1 MAIQSRRG
9 KYSDFDPN
17 RLLPGEWAVVQS
29 GHPDAE
35 DGEAVYMAFSA
46 GSVKRMA
53 THEDVKRE
61 VELSTQEIAE
71 ELATEFEA
79 DITSDI
85 QAAQTAAN
93 NANTAATRASNSA
106 AQAAQSA
113 AAFTVDKTLTVSD
126 KAADA
131 KTVGDQLSTLKE
143 DLTAEETARANAI
156 SAEATAREA
165 ADEAINEE
173 IDISNVYFG
182 NDKGYAVR
190 INGGAV
196 GSKLK
201 SLVCELPYSANGYG
215 SISIYN
221 VKGKNLLGGINPTQ
235 TINGVT
241 FTVNADGTI
250 TTSGT
255 SSAVATFFI
264 RNIYPFKSGVT
275 YALTGC
281 PKGGSLATY
290 SMSFGGTLGL
300 DTGDGGVFTPAT
312 DTQHDVRIRIA
323 SGINTDGL
331 TFKPMLRYAY
341 QTTEKYN
348 ENILA
353 IKTGATNINGL
364 TFARNSDGSVVVNGT
379 ATAFTSFYIQ
389 TDTQF
394 EAGKTY
400 KLSGCPSGGSATT
413 YRMAIGGVHAVDT
426 GAAGVYTP
434 TANESRDVRI
444 MVNSGIAMNNV
455 VFRPHLTEIKSAES
469 NYAETD
475 ADIMI
480 IGFPVLI
487 YGGYIDIV
495 TGEIT
500 ATMSSTGSAINPPT
514 KYSVTP
520 HPIEIESD
528 NTIFT
533 NINYACLS
541 CEYVKDMVV
550 ERKRVANADFLENY
564 KKYRETFV
572 TSSLTVG
579 LPTLYLV
586 GDTSAMTKD
595 IEANLDWYYKG
606 NSGKC
611 TLKWQGSSSI
621 AYSKKNYTIKFSSNV
636 DFGKGWGPQ
645 KKYNLKANYID
656 FTEARNVVSA
666 KLWGAIVKSRSVQN
680 PYLYNLPN
688 GGATDGFPMIVVL
701 NNEYLGLFDM
711 NIPKDKWMFGMT
723 GSTEHEGILGA
734 ETHSLPT
741 QFKATISESDLI
753 AENAFSVEYAPDED
767 NIGWMA
773 TSVSQA
779 ITAVMNAT
787 SSSDAETINQYIDLE
802 SVIDHY
808 IFACLIGGTD
818 IIDKNYLLATFDGT
832 KWYMSEW
839 DLDTTFGNHW
849 TGGSYNPAN
858 AIPTFADYATQSDLM
873 KYIYTYQKPALKARY
888 TALRA
893 STMSESNV
901 MRQFYNFAAVIPKG
915 LKDIDIKKYPLLPA
929 TDTGTVAQVVE
940 WYSQRCKFLDAEINA
955 LT

>member
-1 MAIQSRRG
+1 MAVTTTNLGVITAYG
-9 KYSDFDPN
+9 DAVAAGYTGTKA
-17 RLLPGEWAVVQS
+17 EWQALMASYATVGQQAV
-29 GHPDAE
+29 DAKNA
-35 DGEAVYMAFSA
+35 AVAA
-46 GSVKRMA
+46 KDTAVAK
-53 THEDVKRE
+53 
-61 VELSTQEIAE
+61 
-71 ELATEFEA
+71 ATEA
-79 DITSDI
+79 T
-85 QAAQTAAN
+85 TAAN
-93 NANTAATRASNSA
+93 TATTKASEASA
-106 AQAAQSA
+106 SAQSIAQSA
-113 AAFTVDKTLTVSD
+113 AQIQENTDDIEQLMSDFTALD
-126 KAADA
+126 AD
-131 KTVGDQLSTLKE
+131 
-143 DLTAEETARANAI
+143 
-156 SAEATAREA
+156 
-165 ADEAINEE
+165 
-173 IDISNVYFG
+173 IDASNVYIG
-182 NDKGYAVR
+182 NDTGYAVR
-190 INGGAV
+190 INDGAV

-201 SLVCELPYSANGYG
+201 SLICNLPYNVNGYG
-215 SISIYN
+215 AVYIYH
-221 VKGKNLLGGINPTQ
+221 VKGKNLLGSINTSQ

-255 SSAVATFFI
+255 SSAVATFFVC
-264 RNIYPFKSGVT
+264 NIYSFKAGVT

-281 PKGGSLATY
+281 PNGGSLATY
-290 SMSFGGTLGL
+290 SMSFGGTYGL

-341 QTTEKYN
+341 QTSEKYN

-353 IKTGATNINGL
+353 VQLGKKTVVNGL
-364 TFARNSDGSVVVNGT
+364 TFVSNPDGSVTVNGT
-379 ATAFTSFYIQ
+379 ATAFTSYYLQ
-389 TDTQF
+389 TDAQLK
-394 EAGKTY
+394 ADKTY
-400 KLSGCPSGGSATT
+400 KLSGCPSGGSGTT
-413 YRMAIGGVHAVDT
+413 YRMAIGGIYGIDT
-426 GAAGVYTP
+426 GDGGIYTP
-434 TANESRDVRI
+434 TANETRDVRI

-455 VFRPHLTEIKSAES
+455 VFRPHLTEIKGAES

-475 ADIMI
+475 ADTII

-500 ATMSSTGSAINPPT
+500 ATMSSNGSAINPPN
-514 KYSVTP
+514 KYSATP
-520 HPIEIESD
+520 QQIEIESD
-528 NTIFT
+528 NTIFA
-533 NINYACLS
+533 NAGYLS
-541 CEYVKDMVV
+541 CKYTKDLDVTR
-550 ERKRVANADFLENY
+550 ERTRNADFLENY
-564 KKYRETFV
+564 KNYQETFV
-572 TSSLTVG
+572 TSNLTVG

-595 IEANLDWYYKG
+595 VEANLDWYYKG

-636 DFGKGWGPQ
+636 DFEKGWGAH

-656 FTEARNVVSA
+656 FTESRNVVSA
-666 KLWGAIVKSRSVQN
+666 KLWGAIVKSRTVQN
-680 PYLYNLPN
+680 PYLYDLPN

-701 NNEYLGLFDM
+701 NDEYLGLFDM
-711 NIPKDKWMFGMT
+711 NIPKDKWMFNMT
-723 GSTEHEGILGA
+723 GSATHEGLLSA
-734 ETHSLPT
+734 ENHSDPT
-741 QFKATISESDLI
+741 RFKATITEQELRAGTSFE
-753 AENAFSVEYAPDED
+753 VEYAPDESD
-767 NIGWMA
+767 IGWMA

-779 ITAVMNAT
+779 ISAVMSAT
-787 SSSDAETINQYIDLE
+787 SASDADTINQYIDLE

-818 IIDKNYLLATFDGT
+818 ITDKNYLLATYDGT

-858 AIPTFADYATQSDLM
+858 TFPTFADYAAQSDLM

-915 LKDIDIKKYPLLPA
+915 LKDIDFKKYPLLPT
-929 TDTGTVAQVVE
+929 TDTGTVAQAVE
-940 WYSQRCKFLDAEINA
+940 WYSQRCKVLDAEIA
-955 LT
+955 SL

>member
-1 MAIQSRRG
+1 MANVTKDLG
-9 KYSDFDPN
+9 GATAYAY
-17 RLLPGEWAVVQS
+17 AVSKGYTGTAEEFAELMADLVNAKD
-29 GHPDAE
+29 DAE
-35 DGEAVYMAFSA
+35 ASASDAEAYGAGTRGGTAVPSTDGAYQNNAKYYKEQAQQSA
-46 GSVKRMA
+46 QSISRSAQQIA
-53 THEDVKRE
+53 TN
-61 VELSTQEIAE
+61 
-71 ELATEFEA
+71 
-79 DITSDI
+79 TSDI
-85 QAAQTAAN
+85 
-93 NANTAATRASNSA
+93 
-106 AQAAQSA
+106 
-113 AAFTVDKTLTVSD
+113 
-126 KAADA
+126 AD
-131 KTVGDQLSTLKE
+131 LKE
-143 DLTAEETARANAI
+143 DLTDEQ
-156 SAEATAREA
+156 TAREN
-165 ADEAINEE
+165 ADNAI
-173 IDISNVYFG
+173 IGDISRLDEETIVSNAYFG
-182 NDKGYAVR
+182 SDKGYAVH

-201 SLVCELPYSANGYG
+201 SLVCELPYNANGYG
-215 SISIYN
+215 SIYIYN
-221 VKGKNLLGGINPTQ
+221 VKGKNLLCGINATQ

-281 PKGGSLATY
+281 PNGGSLATY

-300 DTGDGGVFTPAT
+300 DTGDGGIFTPTT

-341 QTTEKYN
+341 RTSEKYN

-353 IKTGATNINGL
+353 IKTGVTNLNGL
-364 TFARNSDGSVVVNGT
+364 TFVRNPDGSVVVNGT
-379 ATAFTSFYIQ
+379 ATAFTSFFIQ

-394 EAGKTY
+394 VAGKTY

-413 YRMAIGGVHAVDT
+413 FRMAIGGIYAVDT
-426 GAAGVYTP
+426 GEGGIYTE
-434 TANESRDVRI
+434 ESTTTHDVRI
-444 MVNSGIAMNNV
+444 MVNSGVTLANT
-455 VFRPHLTEIKSAES
+455 VFRPYLTEIKDVES
-469 NYAETD
+469 KYTETD
-475 ADIMI
+475 VETIV
-480 IGFPVLI
+480 IGFPALI

-500 ATMSSTGSAINPPT
+500 STTAQNGSAINPPT
-514 KYSVTP
+514 KYNVTP
-520 HPIEIESD
+520 HPIEIGSD

-533 NINYACLS
+533 NTNYAYLS
-541 CEYVKDMVV
+541 CEYIKDMIV

-579 LPTLYLV
+579 LPVLYLV
-586 GDTSAMTKD
+586 GDTSAMNKD
-595 IEANLDWYYKG
+595 IEANLDWYYNGK
-606 NSGKC
+606 SGKC

-621 AYSKKNYTIKFSSNV
+621 AYSKKNYTIKFDSNV
-636 DFGKGWGPQ
+636 DFGKGWGAH

-656 FTEARNVVSA
+656 FTASRNVVSA

-688 GGATDGFPMIVVL
+688 GGAIDGFPMIVVL
-701 NNEYLGLFDM
+701 NDEYLGLFDM
-711 NIPKDKWMFGMT
+711 NIPKDKWMFNMT
-723 GSTEHEGILGA
+723 GSATHEGLLSA
-734 ETHSLPT
+734 EDHSNPT
-741 QFKATISESDLI
+741 RFKATITEQELRAGTSFE
-753 AENAFSVEYAPDED
+753 VEYAPDESD
-767 NIGWMA
+767 IGWMA

-779 ITAVMNAT
+779 ISAVMNAT
-787 SSSDAETINQYIDLE
+787 SASDAETINQYIDLE

-818 IIDKNYLLATFDGT
+818 ITDKNYLLATFDGT

-858 AIPTFADYATQSDLM
+858 TFPTFADYAAQSDLM
-873 KYIYTYQKPALKARY
+873 KFVYTYQKSALKARY

-893 STMSESNV
+893 GTMSESNV
-901 MRQFYNFAAVIPKG
+901 MRQFYNFAAVIPKA
-915 LKDIDIKKYPLLPA
+915 LKDIDIKKYPLLPT
-929 TDTGTVAQVVE
+929 TDTGTVAQVAE
-940 WYSQRCKFLDAEINA
+940 WYTQRCKVLDAEINA